1 VQLRG
6 ELYVQV
12 MKQLRGNE
20 SWSSREA
27 GWALM
32 ALLLSCFPPPATLE
46 NYLAVRPMITIIY
59 YYIES
64 YYIIKILLLSI
75 LF

>member
-46 NYLAVRPMITIIY
+46 NYLAVRPII
-59 YYIES
+59 ICFTAG
-64 YYIIKILLLSI
+64 LSHS
-75 LF
+75 L